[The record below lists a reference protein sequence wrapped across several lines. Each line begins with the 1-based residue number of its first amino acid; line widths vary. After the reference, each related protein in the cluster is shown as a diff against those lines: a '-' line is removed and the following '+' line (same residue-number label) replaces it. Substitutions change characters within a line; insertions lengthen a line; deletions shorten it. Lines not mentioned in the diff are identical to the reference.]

1 MIQPLQDQQLISRV
15 VSQGSAQ
22 LRSIVDHLGI
32 AGVLLAFGLFW
43 SVAGVL
49 LTPTMKFYSWLLTA
63 FVYLPGF
70 YLVARY
76 FSEFRHTVL
85 NRRELWLFLL
95 LFFWSLIS
103 LSWSHDAERYLTIIK
118 REVFFLLLILGWIVW
133 GRTFNRPLQTMMI
146 LWGGLAGLYSLAAL
160 IAYPMRGIDRMY
172 GFGGFM
178 DNPNPAG
185 YTIAALIVL
194 SCTWWP
200 QKLSGRVVWA
210 MLQACS
216 VAFVILTGS
225 RGAMVSLMAVA
236 AVAVLLGGG
245 RFYRMLGVV
254 ALGAAAV
261 LAVLE
266 PALFQRGD
274 SERSILI
281 RGAIELIQQ
290 RPWLGIGLS
299 SDYEVSAGGVVYGH
313 CHNMIL
319 DTAVQY
325 GVPFTVL
332 WIWLWFWLGLRAW
345 RHRAEALG
353 MTILMVWVFAT
364 VAQQFDVFTVFG
376 RARAMWMVVW
386 MPFVLSLCLGKSE
399 KKTVVS

>member
-1 MIQPLQDQQLISRV
+1 VNQPLQDQQLISRV

-22 LRSIVDHLGI
+22 VRLIVEHLGI

-95 LFFWSLIS
+95 LFVWSLIS

-261 LAVLE
+261 LAILE